1 MNKPKTPKMVMTVLV
16 VAFIASLLFYAHAQA
31 IYHKQIRYIQEQ
43 INYMHNHP
51 GKFLPTTN
59 TDKP

>member
-1 MNKPKTPKMVMTVLV
+1 MNNSKTPKIVMTVLV
-16 VAFIASLLFYAHAQA
+16 VAFIASLLFYARAQP
-31 IYHKQIRYIQEQ
+31 IYNKQIRYMQEQ

-51 GKFLPTTN
+51 GKFLTTTN

>member
-1 MNKPKTPKMVMTVLV
+1 MTVLV
-16 VAFIASLLFYAHAQA
+16 VAFIASLLFYARAQP
-31 IYHKQIRYIQEQ
+31 IYNKQIRYMQEQ

-51 GKFLPTTN
+51 GKFLTTTN